1 MKDKISEEM
10 RMQAV
15 VYQILI
21 NDAQAQIFEFEKA
34 YPDCMTDDI
43 RDINRQLSDARM
55 QSRVYVDMEHF
66 QKWKGLIQAANA
78 AMETAV
84 ADQDVSASDEEVRQ
98 ISEDL
103 IKKNR
108 AAYWKL
114 AE

>member
-1 MKDKISEEM
+1 MKEKANEEM

-15 VYQILI
+15 VYQELI
-21 NDAQAQIFEFEKA
+21 NDAQARIFELEKA
-34 YPDCMTDDI
+34 YPDCMTDEI
-43 RDINRQLSDARM
+43 RDINKQLSDTRM

-66 QKWKGLIQAANA
+66 QKWEKLIQSAKV

-84 ADQDVSASDEEVRQ
+84 ADQNISASDEEVRQ

>member
-1 MKDKISEEM
+1 MKEKANEEM
-10 RMQAV
+10 RIQAV
-15 VYQILI
+15 VYQELI

-66 QKWKGLIQAANA
+66 QKWEGLIQAANA

-84 ADQDVSASDEEVRQ
+84 ADQDVNASDKEVFQ
-98 ISEDL
+98 ASETL
-103 IKKNR
+103 MKKNCE
-108 AAYWKL
+108 AYRKL
-114 AE
+114 SE

>member
-10 RMQAV
+10 RIQAV
-15 VYQILI
+15 VYQELI

-55 QSRVYVDMEHF
+55 QSRVYVDVEHF
-66 QKWKGLIQAANA
+66 QKWGELIQSAKA
-78 AMETAV
+78 AMETAI
-84 ADQDVSASDEEVRQ
+84 ADQDVNASDEEVFQ
-98 ISEDL
+98 VAEDL
-103 IKKNR
+103 MEKNR
-108 AAYWKL
+108 EAYQKL